1 MTNIVRVLTFIDK
14 SGGEINREIR
24 NSIEFS
30 YLNKNG
36 MA

>member
-1 MTNIVRVLTFIDK
+1 MANIVMVLTFIDK

-24 NSIEFS
+24 NSIEIS
-30 YLNKNG
+30 YLNKNR